1 MDSSFRNIDTRNAAS
16 ASGGWYVVELLTRC
30 RHTLFVAVIRKLTE
44 EGMTMIVVTHEME
57 FAREVATDVTF
68 MDAGVVVE
76 QGPTERMLSHVTSP
90 RLEQFLRRYRR

>member
-1 MDSSFRNIDTRNAAS
+1 
-16 ASGGWYVVELLTRC
+16 
-30 RHTLFVAVIRKLTE
+30 
-44 EGMTMIVVTHEME
+44 MTMVVVTHEME